1 MRTLDPSGMEEAA
14 ARLRNHDALSGPH
27 ERPMLPA
34 MVDPS
39 GMEEAAVR
47 LRNYDAGT
55 VHERPLLPVMGSRPG
70 RSRSPLPSRDI
81 MPTMA
86 ELRRAEMWL
95 TVALGDPA
103 TDPGPLQTDMPE
115 FQADVDGGGVGS
127 AAASLTATR
136 PAGWDIR
143 AWAAFVTSEFRGRPW
158 TAAWAGP
165 AGYQLLRDVD
175 SATSGKRS
183 SSGMMEAE
191 PSPADEELFR
201 SPESTE
207 PVEEAEYYP
216 TPGGHEEWWTEV
228 DHATGRTTYM
238 FRNPEDADWTH
249 WADAGARVVKRRRRT
264 GRRHVGDDVSQ

>member
-1 MRTLDPSGMEEAA
+1 MRTPDPSGMEEAA
-14 ARLRNHDALSGPH
+14 ARLRNHDTLSGPH
-27 ERPMLPA
+27 GRPMLPA
-34 MVDPS
+34 MV
-39 GMEEAAVR
+39 
-47 LRNYDAGT
+47 
-55 VHERPLLPVMGSRPG
+55 SRPG
-70 RSRSPLPSRDI
+70 RSRSPLQSRDI
-81 MPTMA
+81 MPTMT

-95 TVALGDPA
+95 TVALGDSA

-115 FQADVDGGGVGS
+115 FQAELDGGGVGS
-127 AAASLTATR
+127 AAATLTATR

-175 SATSGKRS
+175 SATAGKGS
-183 SSGMMEAE
+183 SSGPNMMETE
-191 PSPADEELFR
+191 PSPADEESVR
-201 SPESTE
+201 SPESEGPT
-207 PVEEAEYYP
+207 EEAEFHP

-264 GRRHVGDDVSQ
+264 SRRHVGDDVSR